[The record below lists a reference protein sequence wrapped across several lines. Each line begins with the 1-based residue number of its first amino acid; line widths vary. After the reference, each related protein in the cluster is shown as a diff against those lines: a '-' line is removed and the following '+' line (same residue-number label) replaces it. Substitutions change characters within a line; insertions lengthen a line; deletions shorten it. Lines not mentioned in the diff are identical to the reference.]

1 MNSRR
6 KFLRN
11 TALSSL
17 AVLPFNT
24 ENKLSSWDNSFE
36 SFQKQKNFLSEA
48 EYWKAVRMQF
58 PLKQGQAYF
67 NNATLGP
74 LPDYTMSRMI
84 EDMRENAIHAAETD
98 YVSEGPQLLTGYF
111 KYESLRTKIGKL
123 IHADFD
129 EIAITQNATF
139 GMNYVANG
147 LDLKKGDE
155 LLNTDQEH
163 GGGYAAWKLLAKRRG
178 CIYKQA
184 KMPVPAND
192 PDEVVQSIFKEVTR
206 HTRVIAIP
214 HIVSVYGVVMPVKEI
229 CAEARKRGI
238 FTVVDGAQALGQ
250 IEVDV
255 RDIGCDAY
263 YGSLHK
269 WFLAPAGSGIL
280 YIKKERMPEIWT
292 TIASYNWENEE
303 DHGFRLMQTGT
314 GNTAILAGIE
324 ASFNFYNT
332 IIGPDKW
339 LNRIKFLGDYLRSGL
354 KSISKVTIYSST
366 HPDMSAGVTTYGVK
380 GIAGSELQKTFWE
393 RERLQPRSE
402 GGELIRH
409 SVHIYNNEDEIDR
422 TFKLLRSL

>member
-1 MNSRR
+1 MSSRR

-11 TALSSL
+11 TAFLSL
-17 AVLPFNT
+17 AVLPLNGAF
-24 ENKLSSWDNSFE
+24 KLSSSDNSLE
-36 SFQKQKNFLSEA
+36 SFQKQKNLLSKA

-58 PLKQGQAYF
+58 PLKPGQTYF

-74 LPDYTMSRMI
+74 MPDYTISRMI
-84 EDMRENAIHAAETD
+84 DNMRDNAIHAAETD
-98 YVSEGPQLLTGYF
+98 YVDAGPQLLTGYF
-111 KYESLRTKIGKL
+111 KEESLRTKVGNL
-123 IHADFD
+123 INANFD
-129 EIAITQNATF
+129 EIAITQNATS

-163 GGGYAAWKLLAKRRG
+163 GGGFAAWKLLAKRRG

-192 PDEVVQSIFKEVTR
+192 PDEIVQNIFKEVTR
-206 HTRVIAIP
+206 QTRVIAIP
-214 HIVSVYGVVMPVKEI
+214 HIVSVYGVVLPVKEI
-229 CAEARKRGI
+229 CTEARKRGI
-238 FTVVDGAQALGQ
+238 FTVIDGAQSVGH
-250 IEVDV
+250 IKVDV

-280 YIKKERMPEIWT
+280 YIRKERMPEIWT

-339 LNRIKFLGDYLRSGL
+339 LNRIKYLGDYLRSGL

-366 HPDMSAGVTTYGVK
+366 NPDMSSGVTTYGVE
-380 GIAGSELQKTFWE
+380 GIAGSELQKTLWE

-422 TFKLLRSL
+422 TLNVLRSL